1 MTLHF
6 LLLSPI
12 EGSSGLFRN
21 TDVYKYRMQARCI
34 ALLSFKVASTKK
46 DNLHDSYHLTP
57 KIVANLADSYHLTP
71 KIVANL
77 AVDGIYL
84 TFLKDYESSRST

>member
-1 MTLHF
+1 MTWHF

-12 EGSSGLFRN
+12 EGSSGLPESCSGIFMSTN
-21 TDVYKYRMQARCI
+21 TDIV
-34 ALLSFKVASTKK
+34 V
-46 DNLHDSYHLTP
+46 NLH
-57 KIVANLADSYHLTP
+57 DSYHLTP